1 MPPLSFIK
9 ITSGNELH
17 DLYSEDIP
25 AVKENPDY
33 NPDNP
38 SHEYEFEKFIP
49 VTDQDVTTKELV
61 IRQACTKMILLNIDG
76 KPVVTDEWFITYGE
90 NELIYHIQDNRWV
103 NLNMFNDNTS
113 YCSEIYYV
121 KGYTND
127 NI

>member
-1 MPPLSFIK
+1 MSTLSFIK
-9 ITSGNELH
+9 ITSANELH

-49 VTDQDVTTKELV
+49 VTDHDISTNELV

-103 NLNMFNDNTS
+103 NLNMFDDNTS
-113 YCSEIYYV
+113 YCTEIYYV
-121 KGYTND
+121 KGNTND